1 MKLFKK
7 IESLCADL
15 EKEFDHIPNKRKEEL
30 TELRRFFKNKF
41 EANEVAKAIVICTHN
56 SRRSHIGQLWLLI
69 ASEFYDLPKVESYS
83 GGTEATAFNPRA
95 VQAIKKAGLKV
106 KTDNP
111 YSSNPIYHIRWSR
124 GMKPYLAFSKK
135 YESAPNPKTDFGAIM
150 VCNSADEACP
160 IVQGAS
166 FRLPLPYEDPKAF
179 DDTPLE
185 SEKYME
191 RFQQIGRDILWMF
204 SGLKL

>member
-7 IESLCADL
+7 IESLCIDL
-15 EKEFDHIPNKRKEEL
+15 EKEFDHIPKKRKEEL
-30 TELRRFFKNKF
+30 AELRGFFKNKF

-56 SRRSHIGQLWLLI
+56 SRRSHIGQLWLMI
-69 ASEFYDLPKVESYS
+69 ASAYYDLPKVESYS

-95 VQAIKKAGLKV
+95 VQASKKAGLKV

-111 YSSNPIYHIRWSR
+111 NSSNPIYQIRWAI

-135 YESAPNPKTDFGAIM
+135 YESAPNPKADFGAIM
-150 VCNSADEACP
+150 VCNSAAEACP
-160 IVQGAS
+160 IVRGAS
-166 FRLPLPYEDPKAF
+166 FRLALPYEDPKAF

-191 RFQQIGRDILWMF
+191 RFRQIGRDVLWMF
-204 SGLKL
+204 SGCV

>member
-7 IESLCADL
+7 IDTLCNEL
-15 EKEFDHIPNKRKEEL
+15 ENEFDQIPKKRKKEL
-30 TELRRFFKNKF
+30 IELRAFFKNKF
-41 EANEVAKAIVICTHN
+41 EAKETAKAIVICTHN
-56 SRRSHIGQLWLLI
+56 SRRSHMGQLWLMI
-69 ASEFYDLPKVESYS
+69 ASAFYNLPKVESYS

-95 VQAIKKAGLKV
+95 VKAVKKAGLKV
-106 KTDNP
+106 ETDNP
-111 YSSNPIYHIRWSR
+111 NGSNPIYQIRWSR

-135 YESAPNPKTDFGAIM
+135 YESAPNPKANFGAIM

-160 IVQGAS
+160 IVHGAS

-185 SEKYME
+185 AAKYME
-191 RFQQIGRDILWMF
+191 RFRQIGRDVLWMF
-204 SGLKL
+204 EGLKS